1 MKRFHV
7 LCTVLL
13 VLLFTGICSPVCAEE
28 NEGGNKDSGD
38 HLMQDLGHD
47 FSIIG
52 GDVTNSFSQI
62 LNNLSLETKAN
73 NHLIKVIYA
82 ILIIIATVIGFII
95 VFVIVQTV
103 RNTRVQKLQQQ
114 QFETVLSL
122 IHKMQTGENKKALPN
137 DDLFNQQE
145 MHDLA
150 EQCEALGAKI
160 DIHTNRKN
168 NSKNVSEL
176 VFKISERLGIDQNT
190 ATVYFFAAMVYDA
203 GFLSIKSELFMVDI
217 LSTQERT
224 RLKRHVDEAIYYF
237 DFVPKKYLQI
247 FTEAATMHHE
257 NMNGSGYPEG
267 LQGDDIPQIAR
278 LIHVVESYVSLVN
291 SRSYHKILD
300 KKSAIAELRRQP
312 GIYDTKIID
321 ALEKIV

>member
-1 MKRFHV
+1 MKRFHI
-7 LCTVLL
+7 LCTVLV
-13 VLLFTGICSPVCAEE
+13 VLFFTGICFPVCAEE
-28 NEGGNKDSGD
+28 TDGGNKDSGD
-38 HLMQDLGHD
+38 HLMQELGRD
-47 FSIIG
+47 FGVIG

-62 LNNLSLETKAN
+62 LSNLSLETKAN
-73 NHLIKVIYA
+73 NQLIKVIYA
-82 ILIIIATVIGFII
+82 ILIIIAAVIVFII
-95 VFVIVQTV
+95 VFVIVQAV
-103 RNTRVQKLQQQ
+103 RNTRVQKFQQQ

-122 IHKMQTGENKKALPN
+122 IHKMQNGENKKSLSN
-137 DDLFNQQE
+137 DDVFNQQE

-150 EQCEALGAKI
+150 EKCEELGARI
-160 DIHTNRKN
+160 DLHTNRKN
-168 NSKNVSEL
+168 NSKNVSEIL
-176 VFKISERLGIDQNT
+176 FKISEMLGIDLNT
-190 ATVYFFAAMVYDA
+190 ATVYFCAAMVYDA
-203 GFLSIKSELFMVDI
+203 GFLSVPSELFMVDI
-217 LSTQERT
+217 LSAREKA
-224 RLKRHVDEAIYYF
+224 RLKRHVDEAIDYF

-247 FTEAATMHHE
+247 FREAATMHHE

-300 KKSAIAELRRQP
+300 KKSAIVELRRRP